1 MGECRCTIEPSVVF
15 REPVETRV
23 FDTVRCVLFSSWLRG
38 GMAAPPAAAAVPTA
52 PLLPLAPA
60 NVDGL
65 LLVSARVFFT

>member
-38 GMAAPPAAAAVPTA
+38 MAAPPAAAAVPTA

-60 NVDGL
+60 IVVGL